1 MCSLSLSKSPVYGS
15 LLDGN
20 LRRWIEL
27 LIAFPLKDAVSKT
40 KKLGHFDHVEGLG
53 IDHKEV

>member
-1 MCSLSLSKSPVYGS
+1 MCSLSLSKSPAYGS

-20 LRRWIEL
+20 LRRWNEL
-27 LIAFPLKDAVSKT
+27 LIAFLVKDAVSTT

-53 IDHKEV
+53 IDHEEV